1 MRFTCSFFFCLL
13 LFIGVAHAKN
23 AVKVIDGDTIHIG
36 SKKYRFSGIDT
47 PEMKQTC
54 KKDNQIVMCGVI
66 AKNALVK
73 KINKQQVNCKEE
85 EIDRYK
91 RIVAECFVNKGTVIN
106 GLDKAAKIAGS
117 LIFHA
122 GTATNANGDV
132 IATGGRVLNVTANA
146 ATIGEAQERA
156 YKAVDRIEWPEGFCR
171 RDIGWRAV

>member
-1 MRFTCSFFFCLL
+1 MRFTYSFFFCLYL
-13 LFIGVAHAKN
+13 FLFIGVAHAEN

-91 RIVAECFVNKGTVIN
+91 RIVAECFVNNESLSKYLVRN
-106 GLDKAAKIAGS
+106 GHAVAYRRYSMKFVEDEDYAKKNKLGLWS
-117 LIFHA
+117 MSF
-122 GTATNANGDV
+122 DYPWDY
-132 IATGGRVLNVTANA
+132 
-146 ATIGEAQERA
+146 RA
-156 YKAVDRIEWPEGFCR
+156 KLRSK
-171 RDIGWRAV
+171 

>member
-1 MRFTCSFFFCLL
+1 MRSAYPFFFCLF

-54 KKDNQIVMCGVI
+54 KKDNQIVMCGLI
-66 AKNALVK
+66 ARDALVK

-91 RIVAECFVNKGTVIN
+91 RIVAECFVNNESLSKYLVRN
-106 GLDKAAKIAGS
+106 GHAVAYRKYSMKFVEDEDYAKKNKLGLWS
-117 LIFHA
+117 MSF
-122 GTATNANGDV
+122 DYPWDY
-132 IATGGRVLNVTANA
+132 
-146 ATIGEAQERA
+146 RA
-156 YKAVDRIEWPEGFCR
+156 KLRSK
-171 RDIGWRAV
+171 

>member
-1 MRFTCSFFFCLL
+1 MRFTYSFFFYLYL
-13 LFIGVAHAKN
+13 FLFIGVAHAEN

-91 RIVAECFVNKGTVIN
+91 RIVAECFVNNESLSKYLVRN
-106 GLDKAAKIAGS
+106 GHAVAYRRYSMKFVEDEDYAKKNKLGLWS
-117 LIFHA
+117 MSF
-122 GTATNANGDV
+122 DYPWDY
-132 IATGGRVLNVTANA
+132 
-146 ATIGEAQERA
+146 RA
-156 YKAVDRIEWPEGFCR
+156 KLRSKEISARSGQK
-171 RDIGWRAV
+171 

>member
-1 MRFTCSFFFCLL
+1 MRFTYSFFFYLYL
-13 LFIGVAHAKN
+13 FLFIGVAHAEN

-91 RIVAECFVNKGTVIN
+91 RIVAECFVNNESLSKYLVRN
-106 GLDKAAKIAGS
+106 GHAVAYRRYSMKFVEDEDYAKQNKLGLWS
-117 LIFHA
+117 MSF
-122 GTATNANGDV
+122 DYPWDY
-132 IATGGRVLNVTANA
+132 
-146 ATIGEAQERA
+146 RA
-156 YKAVDRIEWPEGFCR
+156 KLRSK
-171 RDIGWRAV
+171 

>member
-91 RIVAECFVNKGTVIN
+91 RIVAECFVNNESLSKYLVRN
-106 GLDKAAKIAGS
+106 GHAVAYRRYSMKFVEDEDYAKQNKLGLWS
-117 LIFHA
+117 MNF
-122 GTATNANGDV
+122 DYPWDY
-132 IATGGRVLNVTANA
+132 
-146 ATIGEAQERA
+146 RA
-156 YKAVDRIEWPEGFCR
+156 KLRSKEISAKSGQK
-171 RDIGWRAV
+171 